1 MKAPK
6 KSSEKKKPTKKKK
19 RFKLIPDWSMPI
31 GSKKKEGDSIHIHPH
46 TLIRFTQKKWGISKA
61 AKVALLLIKTKYDKK
76 FNRLHERVPNMLDVS
91 Q

>member
-6 KSSEKKKPTKKKK
+6 KSSERKKPAGRKK
-19 RFKLIPDWSMPI
+19 RFKLIPDWSMPV
-31 GSKKKEGDSIHIHPH
+31 GSKKKDGDSIRIHPH

-61 AKVALLLIKTKYDKK
+61 CHVALLLIKTKYDRK
-76 FNRLHERVPNMLDVS
+76 FNKLHERVPNMLDLS